1 MLLSRPGMKANNQKR
16 SRREN
21 CPGLCVN
28 IAVVLLVLGFVP
40 KAFSD
45 VVINVLAVNGAPEKR
60 DTPIRFVLPPDV
72 KSKDIVDTDGLSVEY
87 DVNEGAYVAQGEVS
101 LEPKA
106 SKTFRIKVKDIWQLT
121 AQDVES
127 LKGEIN
133 EAYEKLGKISDGK
146 NADLLKQQLLERLD
160 FVVAQQNAGGSS
172 VEKRIDSFRIYH
184 DRLEGIKRE
193 ALSVDYWNS
202 DPNEV
207 KPKERIVRM
216 VIEVEN
222 PPTEEK
228 RMIEEKYYLPLEVKP
243 EYVVNREDFDIKFD
257 EEKRKPYL
265 FKEEEFE
272 PGQKR
277 RYEIGIKD
285 VWFVDEKDI
294 KGLNDRAVYAN
305 DFLKES
311 RFEKTAQYL
320 FERCQGKLNEITE
333 SQKVQRQILEHIS
346 AYRNNVELFD
356 GARKDVE
363 DLEKLVAIY
372 RNELEKTKVKNVL
385 EKVSSLKSVS
395 DVSDSLFKKKPKMNK
410 TWEMVGWVVLFVA
423 IYTVIHFAIWAMR
436 SAGRKKK

>member
-1 MLLSRPGMKANNQKR
+1 MKANNRNGVKIDKKPAGYQGIFFTLAFGM
-16 SRREN
+16 
-21 CPGLCVN
+21 C
-28 IAVVLLVLGFVP
+28 AFAFVP
-40 KAFSD
+40 KVFSD
-45 VVINVLAVNGAPEKR
+45 VIINVLAVNGAPEKR

-87 DVNEGAYVAQGEVS
+87 DVNEGAYVAQGAVS
-101 LEPKA
+101 LDPKA
-106 SKTFRIKVKDIWQLT
+106 SKTFRIKVKDIWKLT
-121 AQDVES
+121 PQDVEA

-133 EAYEKLGKISDGK
+133 EAYEKLGKIGQEN
-146 NADLLKQQLLERLD
+146 NADILKQQLLDRLD

-172 VEKRIDSFRIYH
+172 VEKRIDSFRIYR

-202 DPNEV
+202 DPNEL
-207 KPKERIVRM
+207 KPKEKVVLMI
-216 VIEVEN
+216 IEAEN
-222 PPTEEK
+222 PATESK

-257 EEKRKPYL
+257 EEKGKPYL
-265 FKEEEFE
+265 YKEEEFE
-272 PGQKR
+272 SGQKK
-277 RYEIGIKD
+277 RYEIGIRD
-285 VWFVDEKDI
+285 VWHVDEKDI
-294 KGLNDRAVYAN
+294 QYLNERAVYAK

-320 FERCQGKLNEITE
+320 FERCDGKLKEITE
-333 SQKVQRQILEHIS
+333 SQKVPRQILEHIS
-346 AYRNNVELFD
+346 AYRNNVALFA

-385 EKVSSLKSVS
+385 QKVSSLKSVS

-410 TWEMVGWVVLFVA
+410 TWEWVGWIVMFVG